1 MAQHRVFHTHTAGG
15 IRYNTDLMVRATLV
29 YLFVGIYVAIAAP
42 IGMIWALLSGKAGH
56 LFSLAR
62 FCLRIAGWMSGI
74 RLKVSGRERLLPEQT
89 YLFLSNHQGN
99 FDGPILFHATR
110 RDLVAVVKM
119 EMMRIPILSPVLRRA
134 KFIPIDRA
142 DPIKARASIDRAAR
156 LLKEGHS
163 FFAFPE
169 GTRSRDGHLGVFKKG
184 VFVMALK
191 AGVPVMPVSI
201 RNSRAIQP
209 PGRYGIAP
217 ATVEVIFHDPIP
229 TDHLQTED
237 RDKLLQL
244 TRAAIAAGLSCEMV
258 EGAVPDAERPSPMQD
273 GR

>member
-1 MAQHRVFHTHTAGG
+1 MF
-15 IRYNTDLMVRATLV
+15 RATFV

-42 IGMIWALLSGKAGH
+42 IGMTWALLSGKAGH

-62 FCLRIAGWMSGI
+62 FCLQISGWMSGI
-74 RLKVSGRERLLPEQT
+74 RLKVSGTERLLPEET

-99 FDGPILFHATR
+99 FDGPILFYATR
-110 RDLVAVVKM
+110 RDLCAIVKM
-119 EMMRIPILSPVLRRA
+119 EMMQIPVLSPVLRKA
-134 KFIPIDRA
+134 NFIPIDRV
-142 DPIKARASIDRAAR
+142 DPIKARASIDRAAK
-156 LLKEGHS
+156 LLHDGHS

-191 AGVPVMPVSI
+191 AGVPIMPVSI

-229 TDHLQTED
+229 TNHLQMED
-237 RDKLLQL
+237 RDRLLQL
-244 TRAAIAAGLSCEMV
+244 TRAAIAAGLSREMA
-258 EGAVPDAERPSPMQD
+258 EGAIPNADKVFPMQK

>member
-1 MAQHRVFHTHTAGG
+1 MF
-15 IRYNTDLMVRATLV
+15 RATLV

-42 IGMIWALLSGKAGH
+42 IGMIWALLSGKASH

-62 FCLRIAGWMSGI
+62 ICVRLAGWMSGI
-74 RLKVSGRERLLPEQT
+74 RLKVSGRERLIPGET

-99 FDGPILFHATR
+99 FDGPILFHATGR
-110 RDLVAVVKM
+110 NLCAVIKI
-119 EMMRIPILSPVLRRA
+119 EIMRIPMLSAVFRRVD
-134 KFIPIDRA
+134 FIPIDRT
-142 DPIKARASIDRAAR
+142 DPVQARTAIDRAAR

-191 AGVPVMPVSI
+191 GGVPVVPVSI

-209 PGRYGIAP
+209 PGRYAIIP
-217 ATVEVIFHDPIP
+217 ATVEVVFHNPIP
-229 TDHLQTED
+229 TEGLQTED
-237 RDKLLQL
+237 RDRLLQM
-244 TRAAIAAGLSCEMV
+244 TRAAIAEGMSRGTAA
-258 EGAVPDAERPSPMQD
+258 GAVPPADRPISMPDGDRPS
-273 GR
+273 RR

>member
-1 MAQHRVFHTHTAGG
+1 M
-15 IRYNTDLMVRATLV
+15 
-29 YLFVGIYVAIAAP
+29 
-42 IGMIWALLSGKAGH
+42 
-56 LFSLAR
+56 
-62 FCLRIAGWMSGI
+62 CGI
-74 RLKVSGRERLLPEQT
+74 RLKVSGRERLLAEQT

-99 FDGPILFHATR
+99 FDGPILFYATGR
-110 RDLVAVVKM
+110 NLVAVVKK
-119 EMMRIPILSPVLRRA
+119 EMMRIPVLSQLLRRA

-142 DPIKARASIDRAAR
+142 DPIKAHASIDHAAR
-156 LLKEGHS
+156 LLREGQS

-191 AGVPVMPVSI
+191 AGVPVIPVSI

-209 PGRYGIAP
+209 PGRYRITP

-229 TDHLQTED
+229 TDRLGD

-244 TRAAIAAGLSCEMV
+244 TRAAIAAGLSCGRAESAASDT
-258 EGAVPDAERPSPMQD
+258 EGLIPMPD

>member
-1 MAQHRVFHTHTAGG
+1 
-15 IRYNTDLMVRATLV
+15 MVRATLV

-42 IGMIWALLSGKAGH
+42 IGMMWALLSGNAGH

-110 RDLVAVVKM
+110 RNLVAVVKM
-119 EMMRIPILSPVLRRA
+119 EMMRIPILAPVLRRA

-156 LLKEGHS
+156 LLREGHS

-191 AGVPVMPVSI
+191 AGVPVMPISI

-244 TRAAIAAGLSCEMV
+244 TRAAIAAGLSGEMV
-258 EGAVPDAERPSPMQD
+258 AGVVPGAERPSPLQD